1 MSAESAL
8 PPAAAGAQRAP
19 AFGSTVPAAL
29 DPLPDTAGPTTDP
42 GAPVDTDTDTDT
54 GALPDRIAREH
65 LRLAQRQVGRIPLAY
80 LLIDGFL
87 CWLVVRLGLPLPA
100 LVWVLALLSVQLVRW
115 LLVRGLQADQVAD
128 PRPVLR
134 RLSQLLLGLGL
145 LRVAMVPLVFSQP
158 VHTEHYM
165 FTLVY
170 LGMIAGTSASV
181 GGQLRP
187 FVAYGAL
194 VGGSLAVAWAW
205 AGGPAGAWVGTLIV
219 CLLVV
224 LALHLRDQAMGLR
237 QFVKLALDN
246 ERLAESLRAARD
258 ASEAASQSKT
268 RFFAA
273 ASHDLRQ
280 PLHALAINATTLE
293 LLATRQAN
301 PLIKDLS
308 HSINRALAQSNGL
321 LDSLLEISN
330 LDANA
335 VRPQLQVV
343 DITALLTA
351 VREEFAALAAQKG
364 LALQLDLPDAGGGP
378 VLAQTD
384 PTLLRRILINLVGN
398 ALKFTA
404 RGSVT
409 LRVLRPAP
417 APGRPAWL
425 RLVVEDTGPGMAPAE
440 QVHVFEEFYQ
450 INNTAR
456 DRSLGLGLGLAIV
469 RRTAGLLDAPLRL
482 RSAPGQGTA
491 LSLDLPPALAGAL
504 PAADLPGTQLVAP
517 GMLAGLRVLV
527 VDDELE
533 IQRSLQGLLGQLG
546 CEVHCAGGSAE
557 ALAGLDAGFRP
568 QLLLVDHRL
577 RGEQGTEVIQALQT
591 RLGPVPAVVVTG
603 DTEPALIQRA
613 RAAGHRVVHK
623 PVQGQVLARVMLEL
637 VPGLAS
643 AVPLVRPAGSA

>member
-8 PPAAAGAQRAP
+8 PPAAA

-29 DPLPDTAGPTTDP
+29 DAMAELPLAPLPGQTV
-42 GAPVDTDTDTDT
+42 GADIDAEVAR
-54 GALPDRIAREH
+54 ALPDRIAREH
-65 LRLAQRQVGRIPLAY
+65 LRLAMRQVGRIPLAY
-80 LLIDGFL
+80 ALIDGFL

-100 LVWVLALLSVQLVRW
+100 LLWVAALLSLQLVRW
-115 LLVRGLQADQVAD
+115 WMVRGVQADQVAD

-134 RLSQLLLGLGL
+134 RLSLLLLGLGL
-145 LRVAMVPLVFSQP
+145 LRVAMVPLVFAQP

-194 VGGSLAVAWAW
+194 VGGSLALAWAW

-224 LALHLRDQAMGLR
+224 LALHLRDQASGLR

-246 ERLAESLRAARD
+246 QRLAESLRAARD

-293 LLATRQAN
+293 LLATRQGHA
-301 PLIKDLS
+301 LIKDLS

-335 VRPQLQVV
+335 VKPQLQVV
-343 DITALLTA
+343 DIAALLAA

-364 LALQLDLPDAGGGP
+364 LTLQVSLPDAAGGP
-378 VLAQTD
+378 VLALSD

-398 ALKFTA
+398 ALKFTTQ
-404 RGSVT
+404 GSVT
-409 LRVLRPAP
+409 LRALRPAP
-417 APGRPAWL
+417 TPGRPQRL
-425 RLVVEDTGPGMAPAE
+425 RVVVEDTGPGIAPTE

-456 DRSLGLGLGLAIV
+456 DRNLGLGLGLAIV
-469 RRTAGLLDAPLRL
+469 RRTAALLDAPLRL

-491 LSLDLPPALAGAL
+491 LSLDLPPAAASAAPTPE
-504 PAADLPGTQLVAP
+504 PAAGVVVEP

-533 IQRSLQGLLGQLG
+533 IQRSLRGLLGQLG
-546 CEVHCAGGSAE
+546 CEVLCASGSAE
-557 ALAGLDAGFRP
+557 ALAGLEAGFRP
-568 QLLLVDHRL
+568 QMLLVDHRL
-577 RGEQGTEVIQALQT
+577 RGEQGTQVIQALQAS
-591 RLGPVPAVVVTG
+591 LGPVPAVLVTG

-613 RAAGHRVVHK
+613 RAAGLRVVHK
-623 PVQGQVLARVMLEL
+623 PVQGQVLARVLLEL
-637 VPGLAS
+637 APGLAA
-643 AVPLVRPAGSA
+643 AVPMVRPAGGSA